1 MTQLKMNLPISKNQ
15 NSTFILNDESPD
27 LQKKLIKKMNHQL
40 KNAFLK
46 GKNLELSKGLI
57 EKDPGI
63 KTLLYNLKN

>member
-1 MTQLKMNLPISKNQ
+1 
-15 NSTFILNDESPD
+15 
-27 LQKKLIKKMNHQL
+27 MNHQL